1 MKRYIVIIL
10 LVLFN
15 IYVVYDYINVKK
27 EYKIIINNT
36 YEDTVDDLTLTV
48 SSYVEDI
55 NNKYGY
61 DIVQINELYEIK
73 ENDISD
79 LMNKIEENEEKIT
92 LLNEQSK
99 VLEKKYNNLLAEYKK
114 NNSYIIPNIMKINQ
128 YSIGYPT
135 GCESAALTI
144 LLNYYGENVS
154 VKDVADLLKKGDRP
168 YYENNLKYGG
178 NPYIEFIGNPK
189 DPYSYGVYDKPIEDV
204 ANKIKPGII
213 NGRGMSLNEV
223 LNLVKQDRPVV
234 VWSTMHLAIPYI
246 SDSWIY
252 KETNERIN
260 WLSSLHAII
269 VIGYTDS
276 SVIVSDTLTGTIRYF
291 NKNVFENRYNSFG
304 KRALYY

>member
-135 GCESAALTI
+135 GCESAALTF